1 MAIYHPLDLTCQT
14 MVPHMEDCPP
24 IMMVVLGDTGAA
36 AGATEAEHIA
46 AARPLVDPETA
57 GMKWVTHTT
66 EIVDM
71 KMGIVIIGIEVS
83 VEADRGVTAEGE
95 IGIETE
101 ESVREIDRTDQAI
114 VEVATAG
121 IGLEDHL
128 AAGEGDRHVD
138 LDTVAAGATVGV
150 QVEVE
155 VIRNEEIEEERDRV
169 ESMGRRWHHRGE
181 ETGAEA
187 LALCRRQHAP
197 VEVDHLRKKRI
208 HQVEKEVEA
217 GAKVD
222 VVNEAAKK
230 ISQKELGVKVEVDL
244 VVDLEAGPTINA
256 VSLPSPSSN
265 IKYIPVP
272 NFNL

>member
-1 MAIYHPLDLTCQT
+1 MARYHPLALICQT
-14 MVPHMEDCPP
+14 MVAHMVDCPL
-24 IMMVVLGDTGAA
+24 IMTVVLEDTGAA
-36 AGATEAEHIA
+36 VGATEAEHIA

-71 KMGIVIIGIEVS
+71 IVDIVIIGKEVS

-95 IGIETE
+95 IRIETE

-138 LDTVAAGATVGV
+138 LDTVAAGAIVGV
-150 QVEVE
+150 PVEVE
-155 VIRNEEIEEERDRV
+155 VIRNEEIEEERDPV
-169 ESMGRRWHHRGE
+169 ESMGTRWHHRGE
-181 ETGAEA
+181 ETEAEA
-187 LALCRRQHAP
+187 LALCRCQHAP
-197 VEVDHLRKKRI
+197 VEVDHLRKRRI
-208 HQVEKEVEA
+208 HKVEREAEA
-217 GAKVD
+217 GAEVD

-230 ISQKELGVKVEVDL
+230 IPPKELGAKVEVDR

-256 VSLPSPSSN
+256 VSLLCLLLHQTSN
-265 IKYIPVP
+265 THRTI
-272 NFNL
+272 F